1 MYPHYTLQMLEARAR
16 ADQLQRAAT
25 RAARGATHRA
35 LPDRRPDGWM
45 PRPRL
50 SRTRPTRL
58 RAVD

>member
-25 RAARGATHRA
+25 RAARGTTHRQH
-35 LPDRRPDGWM
+35 PDRRSDGWI
-45 PRPRL
+45 PRPLL
-50 SRTRPTRL
+50 SRARPPRL